1 MRVLIL
7 GTALLGVAA
16 CSPSLPSSGAGTS
29 YGSLNQYAR
38 EREMILQAGNS
49 QGTTGGLPAAD
60 AVTSQPLSAMET
72 LPAGAQT
79 TAAAPAYG
87 SDPEAIDIA
96 RETQAALQSAQMN
109 SGVVPLQASPSN
121 PPPEAVNA
129 MGISQENNFE
139 AVGEQRSIEQDK
151 EFIAQNRA
159 KYEQIA
165 PTALPQRVDTG
176 PNLVTYALQTSNPM
190 GQRLYSR
197 ISIASESRFN
207 RNCAKYPSPDLA
219 QSDFLKKG
227 GPERDRMGVDPDG
240 DGYACSWDPAPF
252 RKASG
257 G

>member
-7 GTALLGVAA
+7 GTALLGLAA
-16 CSPSLPSSGAGTS
+16 CNQTGPNGGNGS

-38 EREMILQAGNS
+38 EREMILQAGQT
-49 QGTTGGLPAAD
+49 QGSGGGLPAAD
-60 AVTSQPLSAMET
+60 TVTSQPLSAMGT
-72 LPAGAQT
+72 LPAGAAT
-79 TAAAPAYG
+79 TSASAPYG
-87 SDPEAIDIA
+87 TDPEALDIA
-96 RETQAALQSAQMN
+96 RETQAALQAAGMN

-121 PPPEAVNA
+121 PAPEAVNA

-139 AVGEQRSIEQDK
+139 AVGEQRSIAQDK

-165 PTALPQRVDTG
+165 PSELPQRVDTG

-190 GQRLYSR
+190 GQRQYSR
-197 ISIASESRFN
+197 IQIASESRFN
-207 RNCAKYPSPDLA
+207 RKCSQYPSPDLA
-219 QSDFLKKG
+219 QTDFLKKG

-252 RKASG
+252 RKASRG
-257 G
+257 